1 MPVIRTK
8 KDKDNPY
15 MLADKG
21 FYWDLRLSNRGRGLL
36 GTVLSLPPNWSY
48 SVRGLASI
56 CYDGEDSIRTTLKEL
71 EKLGY
76 LVRKRTRSR
85 NGQLGKVEY
94 TFFERSLLTIRDRD
108 VPQQVTPDMASPI
121 AGAEPQLINNILI
134 NNDINNPSIYRD
146 REIDRDMCMCM
157 VRANIDYPSLAVRN
171 PHNVDQINEM
181 VAIMA
186 DVMMM
191 PDNAEIT
198 VGGNQL
204 SAGVVKSQLQRL
216 RSNHI
221 EYVLD
226 SMSGS
231 AAPIRN
237 IHGYLLTALYRAPL
251 TLHNHYAAQVAC
263 DDMTA
268 AEGDITS

>member
-1 MPVIRTK
+1 MPIIRTV
-8 KDKDNPY
+8 KDKNNPY
-15 MLADKG
+15 TISDNR
-21 FYWDLRLSNRGRGLL
+21 FRRDLRLSLQGRGLL
-36 GTVLSLPPNWSY
+36 GTILSLPPNWTFNI
-48 SVRGLASI
+48 RGLTSI
-56 CYDGEDSIRTTLKEL
+56 CLEGESCIRSTLKEL
-71 EKLGY
+71 ERLGY
-76 LVRKRTRSR
+76 LTRRRTR
-85 NGQLGKVEY
+85 GKGGKFGTVEY
-94 TFFERSLLTIRDRD
+94 TFYEKSLLIDNNPYIRN
-108 VPQQVTPDMASPI
+108 PDMDLPVEDNA
-121 AGAEPQLINNILI
+121 PQLINNRLI
-134 NNDINNPSIYRD
+134 NKDINNPSIYPD
-146 REIDRDMCMCM
+146 GAMDRDACMDM
-157 VRANIDYPSLAVRN
+157 VRANMDYPSLAVRN
-171 PHNVDQINEM
+171 PHRVDQINEM
-181 VAIMA
+181 VAIIA

-216 RSNHI
+216 GSNHI

-263 DDMTA
+263 DDMA
-268 AEGDITS
+268 AVGGDITS

>member
-1 MPVIRTK
+1 MDRT
-8 KDKDNPY
+8 
-15 MLADKG
+15 AQEEA
-21 FYWDLRLSNRGRGLL
+21 
-36 GTVLSLPPNWSY
+36 
-48 SVRGLASI
+48 VR
-56 CYDGEDSIRTTLKEL
+56 
-71 EKLGY
+71 
-76 LVRKRTRSR
+76 
-85 NGQLGKVEY
+85 NH
-94 TFFERSLLTIRDRD
+94 
-108 VPQQVTPDMASPI
+108 
-121 AGAEPQLINNILI
+121 
-134 NNDINNPSIYRD
+134 
-146 REIDRDMCMCM
+146 
-157 VRANIDYPSLAVRN
+157 IDYPALVTRN
-171 PHNVDQINEM
+171 PYSVDQIDEM

-191 PDNAEIT
+191 PDGAGIT

-204 SAGVVKSQLQRL
+204 SVGVVKSQLQRL
-216 RSNHI
+216 ESNHI

-231 AAPIRN
+231 AAPIHN

>member
-1 MPVIRTK
+1 M
-8 KDKDNPY
+8 
-15 MLADKG
+15 AD
-21 FYWDLRLSNRGRGLL
+21 RAAQEEA
-36 GTVLSLPPNWSY
+36 
-48 SVRGLASI
+48 VR
-56 CYDGEDSIRTTLKEL
+56 
-71 EKLGY
+71 
-76 LVRKRTRSR
+76 
-85 NGQLGKVEY
+85 N
-94 TFFERSLLTIRDRD
+94 
-108 VPQQVTPDMASPI
+108 
-121 AGAEPQLINNILI
+121 
-134 NNDINNPSIYRD
+134 
-146 REIDRDMCMCM
+146 
-157 VRANIDYPSLAVRN
+157 NIDYSSLVIRN

-216 RSNHI
+216 KSNHI

-226 SMSGS
+226 SMLGS

-263 DDMTA
+263 DDMA
-268 AEGDITS
+268 AIDGDITP